1 MPIRLLI
8 TAALILGTPPVG
20 LAQAP
25 VEKDHVEKMARG
37 SDIFKKRIRSVLID
51 QCLKCH
57 GGEKTEG
64 ELDLTDRDRLLKG
77 GEHGPAVVPGEP
89 KKSPLYLMVAHEK
102 KPTMPYKGAKLP
114 DEAVRQVAAWI
125 ENGAPY
131 DAPLVA
137 RNDSAAWTE
146 KKVAPESRQHWAYQ
160 PLKAGSLPAAKDA
173 GWVKTDV
180 DRYILAKLEAARL
193 SPNPPATKRVI
204 LRRVY
209 FDLIGL
215 PPTPDEVDAFLADT
229 SPDALE
235 KVVDRLLDSRRYGER
250 WARHWLD
257 LARFAESHGFEHDY
271 DRPGAYYYRDFV
283 IKALN
288 AGMPYDQ
295 FVRWQLAGD
304 ELAPNDPLALMAT
317 GFLAAG
323 VHSTQITKNEVE
335 KQRYDEL
342 DDMLATTGTAML
354 GLTVGCAR
362 CHDHKYDA
370 IPQAD
375 YYRMLSTFTA
385 TVRTEASIDVD
396 PEGYRK
402 ARATWDVEHAPLVKA
417 LADYEA
423 KELPG
428 RFAEW
433 EKTQAGKPIPATWL
447 FPAIASMKSASGS
460 TLTKKDDG
468 SVLVGGLNPPRELL
482 SFTFDTELKGITG
495 IRIEALTDSS
505 LVKNGP
511 GRAANGNFCLT
522 NITVAV
528 SPKGGKGSVVKLKN
542 PRSTFDQKGL
552 GIAGAIDDDPINS
565 GWAVDPQ
572 IGFPHAAS
580 FEFDKPVGD
589 GGPTRVIVN
598 LAFNNNVGHGMGR
611 PRLSLTASADPLE
624 LTAPGVP
631 EAAQRA
637 VETPADQRTPEQKAL
652 LLARYRALDPGS
664 QALDAK
670 VKAHEAAAPKP
681 NVVKAL
687 ISSEGVPAVRLHTQG
702 DDVLKETHFLRRGD
716 PNQKVSVAPP
726 GYLQVFA
733 AGPDRWNKT
742 PPAGSKL
749 SYRRS
754 AFADWM
760 TDVDHGA
767 GVLLARVIV
776 NRLWQHH
783 MGRGIVATPSDFGV
797 RGERP
802 THPELLD
809 YLASELIRN
818 GWHLKPIHKLIV
830 TSAAY
835 QTAATADESQ
845 LKVDRENTLFWRH
858 PPRRLE
864 AEVIR
869 DSLLF
874 VSGQL
879 DDRMYGPGTL
889 EESSRRRSIYF
900 TMKRSRLIPMLV
912 IFDAPDGT
920 VGVAERPATTVAPQ
934 ALLMM
939 NNPQVR
945 SWARAFAKRVGQA
958 RTLEEAIHR
967 AYRLALS
974 RGATPDELAD
984 GVAFVKAQEASYA
997 GKADARDLALA
1008 DFCQVVM
1015 CLNEFMYV
1023 E

>member
-8 TAALILGTPPVG
+8 TAVLILCTSAVG

-25 VEKDHVEKMARG
+25 VEKDHAEKMARG
-37 SDIFKKRIRSVLID
+37 LEVFKKHVRPVLIN

-64 ELDLTDRDRLLKG
+64 EFDLTDRDRLLKG
-77 GEHGPAVVPGEP
+77 GEHGPATVPGEP

-102 KPTMPYKGAKLP
+102 KPAMPYKEPKLP
-114 DEAVRQVAAWI
+114 ADTVQYVAAWI

-137 RNDSAAWTE
+137 RKDSGAWIGN
-146 KKVAPESRQHWAYQ
+146 KIAPEARQHWAYQ
-160 PLKAGSLPAAKDA
+160 PLKAGPPAAVRDA
-173 GWVKTDV
+173 AWVRTDV
-180 DRYILAKLEAARL
+180 DRFILAKLEERGIT
-193 SPNPPATKRVI
+193 PNPPAAKRVI

-215 PPTPDEVDAFLADT
+215 QPTPEELEAFLNDD
-229 SPDALE
+229 SPDALAN
-235 KVVDRLLDSRRYGER
+235 VVDRLLDSPRYGER

-271 DRPGAYYYRDFV
+271 DRPGAYHYRDFV

-335 KQRYDEL
+335 KHRYDEL

-402 ARATWDVEHAPLVKA
+402 AKAKWDVEHAPLVKA
-417 LADYEA
+417 LADYET

-433 EKTQAGKPIPATWL
+433 EKTRAGKPVPPTWIIPT
-447 FPAIASMKSASGS
+447 IASMKSASGS
-460 TLTKKDDG
+460 TLTKKDD
-468 SVLVGGLNPPRELL
+468 SSLLVGGPNPPRELL
-482 SFTFDTELKGITG
+482 SFTFETELKGITG
-495 IRIEALTDSS
+495 LRIEALTDPS

-522 NITVAV
+522 NVTVAV
-528 SPKGGKGSVVKLKN
+528 SHKGGTGTVVKLKN

-552 GIAGAIDDDPINS
+552 GVAGAIDDDPINS
-565 GWAVDPQ
+565 GWAIDPQ

-589 GGPTRVIVN
+589 GRPTAVTVN
-598 LAFNNNVGHGMGR
+598 LAFNNNVGHGIGR
-611 PRLSLTASADPLE
+611 PRLSLTNSADPLE
-624 LTAPGVP
+624 LTIPGVP

-637 VETPADQRTPEQKAL
+637 LEIPAEKRTAEQESL
-652 LLARYRALDPGS
+652 LLARYKLLDPGWK
-664 QALDAK
+664 ALDAK
-670 VKAHEAAAPKP
+670 VKAHEVVAPKP

-716 PNQKVSVAPP
+716 PNQKEAVAPP

-733 AGPDRWNKT
+733 AGPDRWKKT
-742 PPAGSKL
+742 SPAGSKL
-749 SYRRS
+749 SYSRS
-754 AFADWM
+754 AFADWI

-767 GVLLARVIV
+767 GPLIARVIV

-809 YLASELIRN
+809 FLANELIRN

-830 TSAAY
+830 TSASY
-835 QTAATADESQ
+835 QTAATVDE
-845 LKVDRENTLFWRH
+845 LKLKADRENTLFWRH
-858 PPRRLE
+858 PARRLDAE
-864 AEVIR
+864 AIR

-879 DDRMYGPGTL
+879 DDWMYGPGTL
-889 EESSRRRSIYF
+889 EETSRRRSIYF
-900 TMKRSRLIPMLV
+900 TMKRSKLIPMLV

-934 ALLMM
+934 ALVMM
-939 NNPQVR
+939 NNAQVR
-945 SWARAFAKRVGQA
+945 AWARAFGRRIGAAK
-958 RTLEEAIHR
+958 TPKEAIHQ

-974 RGATPDELAD
+974 RDATPEELVE

-997 GKADARDLALA
+997 GKSDARELALA
-1008 DFCQVVM
+1008 DLCQVVM

-1023 E
+1023 H

>member
-1 MPIRLLI
+1 MKYVLSV
-8 TAALILGTPPVG
+8 ALGFGIASYGM
-20 LAQAP
+20 AQAP
-25 VEKDHVEKMARG
+25 VEKDHAARMARG
-37 SDIFKKRIRSVLID
+37 TELFKKHVRPVLLN

-57 GGEKTEG
+57 GGETTEG

-77 GEHGPAVVPGEP
+77 GDHGPAVVPGEP
-89 KKSPLYLMVAHEK
+89 TKSLLYLMAAHEK
-102 KPTMPYKGAKLP
+102 KPAMPYKEPKLP
-114 DEAVRQVAAWI
+114 AETLRYIADWI

-137 RNDSAAWTE
+137 RAEAAAWINKT
-146 KKVAPESRQHWAYQ
+146 VPPEARQHWAYQ
-160 PLKAGSLPAAKDA
+160 PLKVVAPPTVKDGS
-173 GWVKTDV
+173 WVKTDV
-180 DRYILAKLEAARL
+180 DRFILSRLEAKGIT
-193 SPNPPATKRVI
+193 PNPPATRRAI
-204 LRRVY
+204 LRRAY
-209 FDLIGL
+209 FDLTGL
-215 PPTPDEVDAFLADT
+215 PPTPEEVEAFLKDD
-229 SPDALE
+229 SPDALA
-235 KVVDRLLDSRRYGER
+235 KVVDKLLDSPRYGER

-271 DRPGAYYYRDFV
+271 DRPGAYHYRDFV

-304 ELAPNDPLALMAT
+304 ELAPTDPLAQMAT

-335 KQRYDEL
+335 KHRYDEL

-362 CHDHKYDA
+362 CHDHKFDA

-385 TVRTEASIDVD
+385 TVRTEASLDID

-402 ARATWDVEHAPLVKA
+402 AKAKWDADHAPLLKA
-417 LADYEA
+417 VAEYEA

-433 EKTQAGKPIPATWL
+433 EKSQTGKPVPPTWVV
-447 FPAIASMKSASGS
+447 PTITAMKAANGS

-468 SVLVGGLNPPRELL
+468 SVLVGGPNPPRELIA
-482 SFTFDTELKGITG
+482 FTFQTELKGITG
-495 IRIEALTDSS
+495 LRIEALTDPS

-511 GRAANGNFCLT
+511 GRATNGNFCLT
-522 NITVAV
+522 DLTVAIA
-528 SPKGGKGSVVKLKN
+528 PRGGKGSVVKLKN

-552 GIAGAIDDDPINS
+552 GVAGAIDGDPTTS

-572 IGFPHAAS
+572 FGFNHAAS
-580 FEFDKPVGD
+580 FEFDGPVGA
-589 GGPTRVIVN
+589 GGPTTVVVT
-598 LAFNNNVGHGMGR
+598 LKFNNNVGHGIGR
-611 PRLSLTASADPLE
+611 PRIALTNSPVPLGLDE
-624 LTAPGVP
+624 PGVP
-631 EAAQRA
+631 EAAQA
-637 VETPADQRTPEQKAL
+637 ALATPADRRTAEQRAL
-652 LLARYRALDPGS
+652 LLARYTVLDPGW
-664 QALDAK
+664 QALDK
-670 VKAHEAAAPKP
+670 RVRDHEAAAPKP
-681 NVVKAL
+681 NLVKAL

-702 DDVLKETHFLRRGD
+702 EDVLKETHFLRRGD
-716 PNQKVSVAPP
+716 PSQKEAVAPP
-726 GYLQVFA
+726 GFLQVLTDR
-733 AGPDRWNKT
+733 PDRWKKA

-749 SYRRS
+749 SYRRA
-754 AFADWM
+754 AFADWI

-767 GVLLARVIV
+767 GTLLARVIV
-776 NRLWQHH
+776 NRIWQHH
-783 MGRGIVATPSDFGV
+783 LGRGIVGTPSDFGA
-797 RGERP
+797 RGEPP

-809 YLASELIRN
+809 FLAGELIRN
-818 GWHLKPIHKLIV
+818 GWRLKPIHKLIV
-830 TSAAY
+830 TSAVY
-835 QTAATADESQ
+835 QTAATADEARA
-845 LKVDRENTLFWRH
+845 KADRDNTLFWRR
-858 PPRRLE
+858 PARRLDAE
-864 AEVIR
+864 AIR

-900 TMKRSRLIPMLV
+900 TMKRSKLIPMLV
-912 IFDAPDGT
+912 VFDAPDGT
-920 VGVAERPATTVAPQ
+920 VGVGERPATTVAPQ
-934 ALLMM
+934 ALLLM

-945 SWARAFAKRVGQA
+945 AWARAFGKRLAEAKTPV
-958 RTLEEAIHR
+958 EAVHR

-974 RGATPDELAD
+974 RDATAEELAD
-984 GVAFVKAQEASYA
+984 EVAFLKAQQESYK
-997 GKADARDLALA
+997 GKTDARELAMA
-1008 DFCQVVM
+1008 DFGQVVM
-1015 CLNEFMYV
+1015 CLNEFVYV